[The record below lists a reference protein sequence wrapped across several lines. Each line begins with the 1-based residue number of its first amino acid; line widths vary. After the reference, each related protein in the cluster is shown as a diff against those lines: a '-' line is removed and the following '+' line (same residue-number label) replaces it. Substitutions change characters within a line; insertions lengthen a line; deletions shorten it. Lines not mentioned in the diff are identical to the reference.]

1 MNTRYQTTVQIK
13 NEAEKIKKQKKKQKA
28 LTTENPTELEVRS
41 SSPEGLSYSV
51 PLMSHTA

>member
-13 NEAEKIKKQKKKQKA
+13 DEAEKIKKKKKKA

>member
-13 NEAEKIKKQKKKQKA
+13 DEAEMIKKKKA